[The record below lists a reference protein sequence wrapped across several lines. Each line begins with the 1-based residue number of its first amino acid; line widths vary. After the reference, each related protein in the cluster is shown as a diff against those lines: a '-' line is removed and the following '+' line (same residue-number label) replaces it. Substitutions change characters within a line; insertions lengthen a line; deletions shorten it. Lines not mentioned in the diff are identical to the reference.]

1 MQVLIEVL
9 WVNANSFELSRSVT
23 FTQTLWAVYTLRSV
37 TVRRLK
43 CERARTCIFRPSYS
57 QRRLCSIS
65 FVCFLITCLRRVDS
79 SETQL
84 SPLSCH
90 PTTVEFVKNCV
101 QANQKRPPATCR
113 KLAVH
118 LSPPSFGCRQITAA
132 TVEQSGSSSAT

>member
-1 MQVLIEVL
+1 MQTV
-9 WVNANSFELSRSVT
+9 FELSRSVT
-23 FTQTLWAVYTLRSV
+23 FTQTLWAVHTLRSV

-43 CERARTCIFRPSYS
+43 CELVPYLHFKTQLLSAPALFHYIR
-57 QRRLCSIS
+57 
-65 FVCFLITCLRRVDS
+65 FLITCLRRVDS

-90 PTTVEFVKNCV
+90 PITVGFVKNCV